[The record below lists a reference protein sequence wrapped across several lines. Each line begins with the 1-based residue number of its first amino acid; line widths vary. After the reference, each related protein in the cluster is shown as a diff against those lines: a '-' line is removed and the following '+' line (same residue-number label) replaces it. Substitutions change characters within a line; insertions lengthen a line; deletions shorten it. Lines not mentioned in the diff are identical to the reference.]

1 MTASSAPLLEMRGI
15 GKQFPGVRALDGVDF
30 TVIPGEIHALV
41 GENGAGKSTL
51 LKILGGSYP
60 TGTFTGELKMDGH
73 PCRFTSVADAERAG
87 LAVVHQELS
96 LVGPLT
102 VAENVTLGHEP
113 RTAGVVRRDTAR
125 VVARDALA
133 LLHADIDPDVTV
145 ERLGIGHQQMV
156 EIAKALA
163 RKARLLVLDEPTA
176 ALSDADADVLL
187 RLLERLRAQG
197 LGIVYVSHRLDEVLR
212 IADRVTVLRDGR
224 SVRSAVARDMN
235 ARQLVADMVG
245 RDIDSLFPHSPR
257 TPGPVVLSASHVS
270 VDDPHVAGRRLVHD
284 VSLEIR
290 AGEVVGLAGLVGA
303 GRSELLMALF
313 GAPAGPCR
321 GEIAIDRATLR
332 AHTPRV
338 AIDRGMALLGEDR
351 KQLGL
356 LLGSSVADNIV
367 LPVLSRLA
375 ERGVL
380 SPSRVRA
387 VADNAIRALGVRPA
401 DPDERAGALSG
412 GNQQKVLLGRWLE
425 TGPRVLLLDEPTR
438 GIDVGARE
446 EIYALIDGL
455 AASGLAI
462 LVVSSDLPEV
472 LGLADRVLVMRA
484 GRLVAEFTRGAAT
497 PEAVMGAAT
506 GL

>member
-1 MTASSAPLLEMRGI
+1 MRGI
-15 GKQFPGVRALDGVDF
+15 GKTFPGVRALDGVDF
-30 TVIPGEIHALV
+30 TVAPGEIHALV

-51 LKILGGSYP
+51 LNILGGTYP
-60 TGTFTGELKMDGH
+60 AGTYTGELRMNGQT
-73 PCRFTSVADAERAG
+73 CSFRSVADAEHAG

-102 VAENVTLGHEP
+102 IAQNICLGHEP
-113 RTAGVVRRDTAR
+113 HTAGLVWRDTER
-125 VVARDALA
+125 LLARDALA
-133 LLHADIDPDVTV
+133 LLHSDLDPDTIV

-163 RKARLLVLDEPTA
+163 RKARVLVLDEPTA

-187 RLLERLRAQG
+187 DLLERLRAQR

-224 SVRSAVARDMN
+224 SVRSSAARDVD
-235 ARQLVADMVG
+235 AAALVAAMVG
-245 RDIDSLFPHSPR
+245 RDIDALFPHSTR
-257 TPGPVVLSASHVS
+257 TPGAVVLSASHVS
-270 VDDPHVAGRRLVHD
+270 VEDPHVAGRHVVRD
-284 VSLEIR
+284 VSFEVR
-290 AGEVVGLAGLVGA
+290 AGEVVGIAGLVGA

-313 GAPAGPCR
+313 GAAAGRCH
-321 GEIAIDRATLR
+321 GAIAIDGVPLD

-356 LLGSSVADNIV
+356 LLGHSIADNVV

-380 SPSRVRA
+380 SSTRVRA
-387 VADNAIRALGVRPA
+387 VTNKAIRTLGVRPA

-438 GIDVGARE
+438 GIDIGARQ
-446 EIYALIDGL
+446 EIYALIDRL
-455 AASGLAI
+455 AAGGLAI

-472 LGLADRVLVMRA
+472 LGLADRVLVMRL
-484 GRLVAEFTRGAAT
+484 GRLTAEFSRQTAT
-497 PEAVMGAAT
+497 PETVMAAAT
-506 GL
+506 GV

>member
-1 MTASSAPLLEMRGI
+1 MT
-15 GKQFPGVRALDGVDF
+15 DG
-30 TVIPGEIHALV
+30 
-41 GENGAGKSTL
+41 
-51 LKILGGSYP
+51 
-60 TGTFTGELKMDGH
+60 
-73 PCRFTSVADAERAG
+73 PCE
-87 LAVVHQELS
+87 
-96 LVGPLT
+96 
-102 VAENVTLGHEP
+102 
-113 RTAGVVRRDTAR
+113 
-125 VVARDALA
+125 
-133 LLHADIDPDVTV
+133 
-145 ERLGIGHQQMV
+145 
-156 EIAKALA
+156 
-163 RKARLLVLDEPTA
+163 
-176 ALSDADADVLL
+176 
-187 RLLERLRAQG
+187 
-197 LGIVYVSHRLDEVLR
+197 
-212 IADRVTVLRDGR
+212 
-224 SVRSAVARDMN
+224 SAVARETN

-245 RDIDSLFPHSPR
+245 RDIESLFPHSPR
-257 TPGPVVLSASHVS
+257 TPGAVVLSAAHVS
-270 VDDPHVAGRRLVHD
+270 VDDPHIAGRRLVHD

-290 AGEVVGLAGLVGA
+290 AGEVVGLAGLIGA

-321 GEIAIDRATLR
+321 GEIAIDGTPLR

-380 SPSRVRA
+380 APARVRA

-446 EIYALIDGL
+446 EIYALIDRL

-484 GRLVAEFTRGAAT
+484 GRLVAEFTRDAAT

>member
-1 MTASSAPLLEMRGI
+1 
-15 GKQFPGVRALDGVDF
+15 
-30 TVIPGEIHALV
+30 
-41 GENGAGKSTL
+41 
-51 LKILGGSYP
+51 
-60 TGTFTGELKMDGH
+60 
-73 PCRFTSVADAERAG
+73 
-87 LAVVHQELS
+87 
-96 LVGPLT
+96 
-102 VAENVTLGHEP
+102 
-113 RTAGVVRRDTAR
+113 
-125 VVARDALA
+125 
-133 LLHADIDPDVTV
+133 
-145 ERLGIGHQQMV
+145 
-156 EIAKALA
+156 
-163 RKARLLVLDEPTA
+163 
-176 ALSDADADVLL
+176 
-187 RLLERLRAQG
+187 
-197 LGIVYVSHRLDEVLR
+197 
-212 IADRVTVLRDGR
+212 
-224 SVRSAVARDMN
+224 
-235 ARQLVADMVG
+235 
-245 RDIDSLFPHSPR
+245 
-257 TPGPVVLSASHVS
+257 
-270 VDDPHVAGRRLVHD
+270 
-284 VSLEIR
+284 
-290 AGEVVGLAGLVGA
+290 
-303 GRSELLMALF
+303 MALF

-321 GEIAIDRATLR
+321 GEIAIDGATLR

>member
-1 MTASSAPLLEMRGI
+1 MPSALAPFFEMRGI
-15 GKQFPGVRALDGVDF
+15 GKTFPGVRALDGVNF
-30 TVIPGEIHALV
+30 TVNAGEIHALV

-60 TGTFTGELKMDGH
+60 AGTYTGEMRVDAH
-73 PCRFTSVADAERAG
+73 PCRFGSVADAERAG

-96 LVGPLT
+96 LVGPLS
-102 VAENVTLGHEP
+102 VAQNISLGHEP
-113 RTAGVVRRDTAR
+113 RTGGVVRRDAER
-125 VVARDALA
+125 VLAHDALA
-133 LLHADIDPDVTV
+133 LLHADIDPDVAV
-145 ERLGIGHQQMV
+145 ERLGVGHQQMV
-156 EIAKALA
+156 ELAKALA

-187 RLLERLRAQG
+187 HLLERLRTQG
-197 LGIVYVSHRLDEVLR
+197 LGIVYVSHRLEEVLR

-224 SVRSAVARDMN
+224 GVRSGLVRDFD
-235 ARQLVADMVG
+235 ARQLVAAMVG
-245 RDIDSLFPHSPR
+245 RDIDTLFARSPR
-257 TPGPVVLSASHVS
+257 TPGAIVLSAAHVS
-270 VDDPHVAGRRLVHD
+270 VDDPHVAGRNVVCD
-284 VSLEIR
+284 VSLEVR
-290 AGEVVGLAGLVGA
+290 AGEIVGIAGLIGA

-313 GAPAGPCR
+313 GAATGPSR
-321 GEIAIDRATLR
+321 GEIAIDGVPLY

-338 AIDRGMALLGEDR
+338 SIDRGMALLGEDR

-380 SPSRVRA
+380 SPARVRG
-387 VADNAIRALGVRPA
+387 VADNAIRTLGVRPA
-401 DPDERAGALSG
+401 DPDERASALSG

-438 GIDVGARE
+438 GIDIGARE
-446 EIYALIDGL
+446 EIYALIDRL
-455 AASGLAI
+455 AAGGLAI

-472 LGLADRVLVMRA
+472 LGLADRVLVMRM
-484 GRLVAEFTRGAAT
+484 GRLVAEFTREAAT
-497 PEAVMGAAT
+497 PERVMAAAT
-506 GL
+506 GV